1 MNAYLFPIKFA
12 FITFPI
18 AALFLTLP
26 FLIVQYRKY
35 GYVNKVRAMV
45 LYSMLLYFISAY
57 YLVIL
62 PLPQNVHNC
71 LDRAGAVFE
80 QLRPFQFVRD
90 IVKESRVEWS
100 HPTTY
105 VLLLKERAFIQAAFN
120 VVLTLPLGVYMRYY
134 YRRSFLQTTAIA
146 CFVSLFFEVTQR
158 TGLYGIY
165 DCPYRLFDVD
175 DLILNTLGGIVG
187 FLLAPV
193 FTYFLP
199 RSHQLDDHI
208 DLTKKPVGFIR
219 RGIAV
224 WLDLTLLSI
233 IMGCMY
239 IVYRSLVYGDKQSIN
254 FQLSEFN
261 MLYFAAGI
269 LVYFVIIP
277 LFTEGKTFGKWV
289 TRIHLVQDDIDNST
303 RTLTFMGLMKR
314 YGLLYFGVGGI
325 NYVFGYVMRFN
336 EAMDPMDPIV
346 TVLVFIAW
354 AGFNGL
360 LFLHLLLH
368 MFKKDKR
375 LFYEKISR
383 TRNVITIPER
393 MQKDRVGGSASS
405 NAPSSVESTLAEDG
419 VVLEQGH
426 ESKHKLEFID
436 TDLLTATDASERF
449 GFSEKE
455 ENTPQQQEP
464 PSQPAPALDAR
475 ELVEQELARLKEK
488 LAKKEE

>member
-18 AALFLTLP
+18 AALFLTFP

-35 GYVNKVRAMV
+35 GYVNKVRALV

-71 LDRAGAVFE
+71 LDRAGSAFE

-90 IVKESRVEWS
+90 IVKESRIEWS

-105 VLLLKERAFIQAAFN
+105 VLLLKERAFFQAAFN

-146 CFVSLFFEVTQR
+146 FFVSLFFEATQR

-175 DLILNTLGGIVG
+175 DLFLNTLGGIIG

-219 RGIAV
+219 RGIAA

-233 IMGCMY
+233 IMGCVY

-254 FQLSEFN
+254 YQLSEFN
-261 MLYFAAGI
+261 MLYLAAGVF
-269 LVYFVIIP
+269 VYFILIP

-289 TRIHLVQDDIDNST
+289 TRIHLVQDAEENTSQ
-303 RTLTFMGLMKR
+303 TLTFTGLLKR
-314 YGLLYFGVGGI
+314 YGMLYFGVGGI
-325 NYVFGYVMRFN
+325 NYVIGYVMRFN
-336 EAMDPMDPIV
+336 EAMDPIV
-346 TVLVFIAW
+346 TVLVFIVW
-354 AGFNGL
+354 LGFNGL

-393 MQKDRVGGSASS
+393 MQKDSVDGSASS
-405 NAPSSVESTLAEDG
+405 RAPSQAESTYAKEG
-419 VVLEQGH
+419 VLPMHEH
-426 ESKHKLEFID
+426 ESKHRLDMMDINLIANND
-436 TDLLTATDASERF
+436 TPERLGSSDEEGNAS
-449 GFSEKE
+449 
-455 ENTPQQQEP
+455 QQQELP
-464 PSQPAPALDAR
+464 PQPPRSPDTR
-475 ELVEQELARLKEK
+475 DMVEQELARLKEK